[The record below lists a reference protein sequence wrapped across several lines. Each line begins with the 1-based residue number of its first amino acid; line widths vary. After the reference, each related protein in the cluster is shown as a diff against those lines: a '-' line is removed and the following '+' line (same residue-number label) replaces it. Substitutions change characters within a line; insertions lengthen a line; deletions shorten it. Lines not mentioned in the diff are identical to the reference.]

1 MVGDSDPKVDRCREF
16 THGLGKLIERFG
28 GTRDAAAEA
37 RCVAQIVEALSE
49 TAQDGQGETRLG
61 CGESLSPLDVVRIR
75 AGKFA
80 ATRLPPALYRDPS
93 ALTALRG
100 EIHRLAR
107 AFVGEAGSQGSRFG

>member
-49 TAQDGQGETRLG
+49 TAQD
-61 CGESLSPLDVVRIR
+61 GESLSPLDVVRIR